1 MLDRSTKLDASLMD
15 AYNSIHELHKG
26 HAAGDSDLDKQASQ
40 LASDIRYKAKSKFKE
55 GTNPEDKKRI
65 YLSLLSSSSAPTVVK
80 QKAKK
85 KLLGESVTED
95 AAYDS
100 VLKKLKGEFG
110 SNAVLGTGE
119 KIKDTRSE
127 KSKKKA
133 TRKRAASDEKER
145 RFKKRNPAVTSG
157 RYPKDDEKAWASAR
171 EREKREG
178 IGEATAVGKIIN
190 AIREDSKYGYDSKG
204 RSKNPAD
211 IKKRKKVSEGKLIH
225 GPFGPYITGQ
235 KMPKEQK
242 ETPLKQVPYEGLNGS
257 RKSVGEEKVEEEV
270 GVSSSAAMKAA
281 QAEAKLRKKEQD
293 AVKKEKKALKREEAS
308 PAVEKVIESIK
319 INKCTPKS
327 PNVVIMPK
335 KDDITDKA
343 GGKTTKDVV
352 SKKHKQFFNKEDK
365 VKTFRQFV
373 TETEQVDES
382 LLGGIAKVGSA
393 VKKSQAVAKGAKA
406 VKAVSDTASG
416 AADLAKGGAQMASQ
430 VAQKRVT
437 HAGKVVQGA
446 GRLGGDVVKHGG
458 SALKTGAE
466 TIKKTGSIS
475 TGVEK
480 FGTEFSKNRII
491 AQGRAPVKAVT
502 GGTKTKSTI
511 VDTDKLNRMAKSK
524 WRGTKRKIGN
534 VAKGTAKTAEVAANI
549 KIITQKADGNEHDVP
564 SGSRTGELRNPT

>member
-1 MLDRSTKLDASLMD
+1 
-15 AYNSIHELHKG
+15 
-26 HAAGDSDLDKQASQ
+26 
-40 LASDIRYKAKSKFKE
+40 
-55 GTNPEDKKRI
+55 
-65 YLSLLSSSSAPTVVK
+65 
-80 QKAKK
+80 
-85 KLLGESVTED
+85 
-95 AAYDS
+95 
-100 VLKKLKGEFG
+100 
-110 SNAVLGTGE
+110 
-119 KIKDTRSE
+119 
-127 KSKKKA
+127 
-133 TRKRAASDEKER
+133 
-145 RFKKRNPAVTSG
+145 
-157 RYPKDDEKAWASAR
+157 
-171 EREKREG
+171 
-178 IGEATAVGKIIN
+178 
-190 AIREDSKYGYDSKG
+190 
-204 RSKNPAD
+204 
-211 IKKRKKVSEGKLIH
+211 
-225 GPFGPYITGQ
+225 
-235 KMPKEQK
+235 MPKEQK

-430 VAQKRVT
+430 VAQKGVT
-437 HAGKVVQGA
+437 QAGKVVQGA